1 MQAPAPVPIVSVV
14 RPLCGL
20 PCAHSAGVRGAGR
33 VQQEFEG
40 WGTSLAWFANIIGR
54 FADPLR
60 SHLADLLFDVQAR
73 AVKQRWRARCRA
85 NLRMP
90 RARPVRW
97 ACCAACALVPRHP
110 AGALR
115 APHALC

>member
-1 MQAPAPVPIVSVV
+1 
-14 RPLCGL
+14 
-20 PCAHSAGVRGAGR
+20 VRGAGR

-73 AVKQRWRARCRA
+73 AVSLRRRARCRS

-90 RARPVRW
+90 RAHPVRR
-97 ACCAACALVPRHP
+97 ASCANCALVPRHP
-110 AGALR
+110 AAPRVHPVHYDDCMLVTLCHLR
-115 APHALC
+115 QWVHQLERTQVPG